1 MKGTAMNNP
10 ILQAKR
16 VIIVR
21 ENDEVYRFDFELQQ
35 LVCTH
40 VNAYID
46 KACCS
51 SVGSSG
57 YIECGCG
64 GVDAVMC
71 PNNDCTDIQDYE
83 VDELF
88 ERLR

>member
-1 MKGTAMNNP
+1 MKGTNMNNP

-21 ENDEVYRFDFELQQ
+21 ENSEDYHYDFELEE

-40 VNAYID
+40 INAYID

-64 GVDAVMC
+64 GVDAVVC
-71 PNNDCTDIQDYE
+71 PNNDCTGIEDYE